1 MRKKS
6 KKTYILLGSAAAVG
20 LAGFLVLTSPWTW
33 SLTHSIPSIN
43 QATGPADLVNGRNV
57 FVASDCATCHKTTGQ
72 DNDELLG
79 GGKELET
86 DFGIFHMPNV
96 SPDPKQGI
104 GNWTLAEFDRAVR
117 QGVGPSKILPDGQ
130 NLYPAFP
137 YTSYVRLTPEDV
149 RDMYAYM
156 MTLPA
161 TDKVVPNHELKF
173 PYNIRRGIGVWRLAF
188 LDGKSVEEIGVSS
201 ANLPAEVDRELFE
214 RGRYLVEGPG
224 HCVEC
229 HSPRTFMGNIPN
241 SQRYA
246 GGPNPEG
253 TGYFPNIT
261 PDESALSYWS
271 AASMANYL
279 HRGVSPIGRIAGG
292 DMGEVIENTSQ
303 LDWSELQAMA
313 TYLRHLDPINKPAPG
328 VPAPNYTTKV
338 VMLDSAFD
346 TRDPLPTS
354 SPQQIKAGA
363 DVYAAG
369 TKSLYINSSA
379 DEMDDGKLLS
389 GATAKVLAREG
400 DMLKLEISG
409 WQPEEAPSV
418 IYQEKGQRILVGVL
432 GDKSTEL
439 LQRGKSSV
447 DQNTDQVWV
456 PVSFTA
462 WSDANTLNLD
472 QSKLWEFGKVEYQK
486 SCASCHTMPEVDDYT
501 SNQWIG
507 TMSSMKRY
515 ITFNDDEYRLI
526 LAYLQNHSSDL
537 GPNARGTK

>member
-1 MRKKS
+1 
-6 KKTYILLGSAAAVG
+6 
-20 LAGFLVLTSPWTW
+20 
-33 SLTHSIPSIN
+33 
-43 QATGPADLVNGRNV
+43 
-57 FVASDCATCHKTTGQ
+57 
-72 DNDELLG
+72 
-79 GGKELET
+79 
-86 DFGIFHMPNV
+86 
-96 SPDPKQGI
+96 
-104 GNWTLAEFDRAVR
+104 
-117 QGVGPSKILPDGQ
+117 
-130 NLYPAFP
+130 
-137 YTSYVRLTPEDV
+137 
-149 RDMYAYM
+149 
-156 MTLPA
+156 
-161 TDKVVPNHELKF
+161 
-173 PYNIRRGIGVWRLAF
+173 
-188 LDGKSVEEIGVSS
+188 
-201 ANLPAEVDRELFE
+201 
-214 RGRYLVEGPG
+214 
-224 HCVEC
+224 
-229 HSPRTFMGNIPN
+229 
-241 SQRYA
+241 
-246 GGPNPEG
+246 
-253 TGYFPNIT
+253 
-261 PDESALSYWS
+261 
-271 AASMANYL
+271 
-279 HRGVSPIGRIAGG
+279 
-292 DMGEVIENTSQ
+292 
-303 LDWSELQAMA
+303 
-313 TYLRHLDPINKPAPG
+313 
-328 VPAPNYTTKV
+328 
-338 VMLDSAFD
+338 MLDSAFD